1 MPSTLKSARP
11 VDLRVMS
18 LNLRFGLADD
28 GPNSW
33 ALRSVSYPD
42 LLHNHPCDF
51 YAFQEAND
59 FQISFLG
66 DLLMSYSVIG
76 QRCPAPEYWQNNVIF
91 FHKRW
96 RCLNSQRFYL
106 SDTPDV
112 PSQFS
117 GSRWPRQC
125 TMGTFIYG
133 GRQLTVID
141 THFDFEA
148 EVQRRS
154 ALLICKRL
162 KDLAPAWPVVLMG
175 DLNAGPE
182 SSCLAVF
189 TASGDGFKS
198 ALGPQSTGT
207 HHGFKGK
214 TESKAIDWILYQGAM
229 QVRNARVITNRYC
242 GYFPSDHFPLTADFC
257 WQSTD

>member
-1 MPSTLKSARP
+1 MPISLKSDRP
-11 VDLRVMS
+11 ADLWVMS

-33 ALRSVSYPD
+33 TNRSAAYPELLRQ
-42 LLHNHPCDF
+42 HPCDF

-59 FQISFLG
+59 FQISFLD
-66 DLLMSYSVIG
+66 DLLKDYGVIG
-76 QRCPAPEYWQNNVIF
+76 WRRPAPEYWQNNVIF
-91 FHKRW
+91 FHKQW
-96 RCLNSQRFYL
+96 RCLNHQHFYL

-112 PSQFS
+112 PSQFC

-125 TMGTFIYG
+125 TIGTFIKG

-154 ALLICKRL
+154 ALLIRKRL
-162 KDLAPAWPVVLMG
+162 KDIAPAWPVVLMG

-189 TASGDGFKS
+189 TSSRDGFKS
-198 ALGPQSTGT
+198 ALGPSNTGT
-207 HHGFKGK
+207 HHGFKG
-214 TESKAIDWILYQGAM
+214 ESEGKAIDWILYQGKI
-229 QVRNARVITNRYC
+229 QVRTAQVVTKMYC
-242 GYFPSDHFPLTADFC
+242 GYFPSDHFPLAAEFC
-257 WQSTD
+257 WRPTD